1 MNTATV
7 LLVATETVTFV
18 LGALITFLAY
28 RAFSRRQEPALGAL
42 VLGFGLVT
50 LGSVVGGV
58 LYYVGDV
65 APVLTLSLESVVI
78 AAGFAVLVHSL
89 YVGVDGTVVPAVRN
103 AGSNADTSGRE

>member
-7 LLVATETVTFV
+7 LLVATETVTFM

-28 RAFSRRQEPALGAL
+28 RAFSRRREPALGAL

-58 LYYVGDV
+58 LYYVGGV
-65 APVLTLSLESVVI
+65 APVLGVSLGSAVT

-89 YVGVDGTVVPAVRN
+89 YVGGGGAVGPAGRD
-103 AGSNADTSGRE
+103 AGASTDTLERG

>member
-7 LLVATETVTFV
+7 LFVATETVTFM

-28 RAFSRRQEPALGAL
+28 RAFSRQREPALGAL

-58 LYYVGDV
+58 LYYVGGV
-65 APVLTLSLESVVI
+65 APVLGVGLESAVT

-89 YVGVDGTVVPAVRN
+89 YVGVDDAVGPPARN
-103 AGSNADTSGRE
+103 GGSRADTPGQG